1 MRTILLFVL
10 ILTATSLPCAAQ
22 QAGAAKPMVGLVEI
36 SADLNGDGVKDRAVL
51 LFDRESDDV
60 DLAIYSSVDGK
71 LQNQPSVYVA
81 DLGWT
86 GNTEG
91 ATPEMTVDGAGS
103 LIVVFRN
110 EAAGRYR
117 WRQQFIIA
125 FRAGS
130 YVVAGYSYVNKDTL
144 TPDQG
149 GACNVDFL
157 SGEGVRNSSFR
168 RLRTPFRPNWRRP
181 CWPSKRCIRVEE
193 KPSLSLPSLE
203 ASMSY
208 PILIVLMPLAWI
220 AVEKLIDWAYSRQD
234 RQTIEW
240 PG

>member
-1 MRTILLFVL
+1 MRTLLPFILL
-10 ILTATSLPCAAQ
+10 LTAMSLPCAAQ
-22 QAGAAKPMVGLVEI
+22 QAGPAKPMVGLVEI

-51 LFDRESDDV
+51 LYDRESDDV

-71 LQNQPSVYVA
+71 LQSQPSVYVA
-81 DLGWT
+81 NLGWT

-117 WRQQFIIA
+117 WRQQFTIA

-130 YVVAGYSYVNKDTL
+130 YVVAGYSYANKDTL

-149 GACNVDFL
+149 GTCNVDFL
-157 SGEGVRNSSFR
+157 SGEGMRNDKPVKISGPAPLLSA
-168 RLRTPFRPNWRRP
+168 W
-181 CWPSKRCIRVEE
+181 SE
-193 KPSLSLPSLE
+193 KSIP
-203 ASMSY
+203 
-208 PILIVLMPLAWI
+208 
-220 AVEKLIDWAYSRQD
+220 AVC
-234 RQTIEW
+234 TFF
-240 PG
+240 